1 MKDYLKAIIGL
12 VLAIGLLVG
21 ILVIIRNFN
30 RQASMVLTSD
40 ECVPP
45 CWYEIRPG
53 VTNSAQVY
61 AVLDQLY
68 GVNVDNISAEYN
80 KADELVSISW
90 FFQRPVED
98 SYGSVY
104 FDKDQVAVIS
114 ILTVNSLKL
123 SDYFEKFGEPE
134 QYWTEVGRGDN
145 REYLDLFLFYP
156 AKGILLEVV
165 LDIQDEGN
173 QMEIRAS
180 NPIFR
185 VTYFDPTRFD
195 DLLKTQLLISKPAGA
210 RTGSFQPWSG
220 FGVISF
226 ERK

>member
-12 VLAIGLLVG
+12 ALAIGLLVG

-30 RQASMVLTSD
+30 RQASVVLTSD
-40 ECVPP
+40 KCAPP
-45 CWYEIRPG
+45 CWYGIQPG
-53 VTNSAQVY
+53 VTHSAQVY
-61 AVLDQLY
+61 NVLDQLH
-68 GVNVDNISAEYN
+68 GVNSISEEYN
-80 KADELVSISW
+80 KDDVLASISW

-98 SYGSVY
+98 GSGSVY

-114 ILTVNSLKL
+114 ILTVNSLRL